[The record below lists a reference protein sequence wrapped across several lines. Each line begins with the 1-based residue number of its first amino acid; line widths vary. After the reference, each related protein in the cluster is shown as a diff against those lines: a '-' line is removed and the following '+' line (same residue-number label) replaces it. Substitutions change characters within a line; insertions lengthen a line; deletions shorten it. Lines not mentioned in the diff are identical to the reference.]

1 MRTYRSVS
9 VAAFAVLV
17 SALVGG
23 FFGGRVLATQDGL
36 PERYNVF
43 TAALAQVDAKYVEK
57 VDSDR
62 LVYGAINGML
72 STLDPH
78 SSFMD
83 PKAYAALRERQ
94 EGHYYGLGISI
105 SVIDGEITVSALFE
119 GSPAYKKGI
128 RRGDVIAKINGEE
141 TKDWPIAQKT
151 EMAVT
156 KLRGAKGTPVTVSIR
171 RAGYD
176 KLTDIEV
183 IRDEINIPS
192 VPAEF
197 MLTSDTGYIQLRD
210 FSETTDRELGLAL
223 KDLTGKGMK
232 RLLLDIRENPG
243 GPLDQAIK
251 VSNRFLPKGDM
262 IVYTRGR
269 IPNSDQDYRAVD
281 NSDYTNI
288 PIVML
293 ANRKSASASE
303 IVTGALQDHDRAL
316 VVGETTWGKALV
328 QSIYRLSEGAGLAL
342 TTAHYFTPS
351 GRLIQRPWDETFDE
365 YLSYTMR
372 DQDPNK
378 VHPASDLKYTVRLG
392 RKVYSGGGIE
402 PDHRVDGPIEG
413 FNPGKFGRR
422 LYPTLFAN
430 FARRFDRDGDTRFG
444 TATDLKAR
452 HAINGDFLVDDALM
466 QEFKTYVKAQMP
478 TSYDEAGFNADL
490 EFIRAMIRY
499 EVDLQLFDAAT
510 ARRHLLDKDPQAQY
524 GLGMFGEAEALLKA
538 PAVSTKVVAAR

>member
-1 MRTYRSVS
+1 
-9 VAAFAVLV
+9 
-17 SALVGG
+17 
-23 FFGGRVLATQDGL
+23 
-36 PERYNVF
+36 
-43 TAALAQVDAKYVEK
+43 VDAKYVEK

-62 LVYGAINGML
+62 VVYGAINGML

-105 SVIDGEITVSALFE
+105 SVIDGDITVSALFE

-128 RRGDVIAKINGEE
+128 RRGDVIAKINGEDAKGWTSE
-141 TKDWPIAQKT
+141 Q
-151 EMAVT
+151 AVV
-156 KLRGAKGTPVTVSIR
+156 KLRGARGTPVTVSIR

-176 KLTDIEV
+176 KLNDVEV
-183 IRDEINIPS
+183 VRDEINIPS
-192 VPAEF
+192 VPAAF
-197 MLTSDTGYIQLRD
+197 MLSSDIGYIQLRD
-210 FSETTDRELGLAL
+210 FSETTDRELGAAL

-269 IPNSDQDYRAVD
+269 IPNSDQDYHAVE
-281 NSDYTNI
+281 NSEYTNL
-288 PIVML
+288 PVVML

-303 IVTGALQDHDRAL
+303 IVTGALQDHDRVV

-365 YLSYTMR
+365 YLSYTLR

-402 PDHRVDGPIEG
+402 PDHRVDGPYEG

-422 LYPTLFAN
+422 LYPTAFAN

-444 TATDLKAR
+444 TAADAKAR
-452 HAINGDFLVDDALM
+452 HAIAGDFVVDDALL
-466 QEFKTYVKAQMP
+466 QEFKSYVKSQLP
-478 TSYDEAGFNADL
+478 TTFDEAGFNADL

-499 EVDLQLFDAAT
+499 EVDVQLFDAAT

-524 GLGMFGEAEALLKA
+524 ALGLFGEAESLLKA
-538 PAVSTKVVAAR
+538 TSSATSRAAAAR

>member
-43 TAALAQVDAKYVEK
+43 TAALNQIDAKYVEK
-57 VDSDR
+57 VESDR

-105 SVIDGEITVSALFE
+105 SVIDGDITVSALFE

-128 RRGDVIAKINGEE
+128 RRGDVIAKINGEDAKGWTSE
-141 TKDWPIAQKT
+141 Q
-151 EMAVT
+151 AVL

-176 KLTDIEV
+176 KLIDVEV
-183 IRDEINIPS
+183 VRDEINIPS

-197 MLTSDTGYIQLRD
+197 MLSSDTGYIQLRD
-210 FSETTDRELGLAL
+210 FSETTDRELGAAL

-251 VSNRFLPKGDM
+251 VSNRFLPKGDL
-262 IVYTRGR
+262 IVYTRGS
-269 IPNSDQDYRAVD
+269 IPNSDQDYRAVE
-281 NSDYTNI
+281 NSDYTNM
-288 PIVML
+288 PMVML
-293 ANRKSASASE
+293 ANRRSASASE

-342 TTAHYFTPS
+342 TTAHYYTPS

-402 PDHRVDGPIEG
+402 PDHRMDGPIEG

-422 LYPTLFAN
+422 LYPTVFAN
-430 FARRFDRDGDTRFG
+430 FRAALRPRGRHAFRTARRTW
-444 TATDLKAR
+444 AR
-452 HAINGDFLVDDALM
+452 HPINGDFVVDDAML
-466 QEFKTYVKAQMP
+466 QEFKSYVKSQMP
-478 TSYDEAGFNADL
+478 TTYDEAGFNADL

-510 ARRHLLDKDPQAQY
+510 AGRHLLDKDPQAQY
-524 GLGMFGEAEALLKA
+524 ALGLFGEAETLLKA
-538 PAVSTKVVAAR
+538 APGSMKTAAGRSS